1 MSIRLLAPAAALTA
15 ALGLAAPALASTPNA
30 HGGAAAPYAR
40 ATIPTK
46 KSTSF
51 AGYSINAKEGMSDLT
66 TTVEVPKLKCT
77 KTNRAIGASVGL
89 FEDSRTNFSS
99 ANLFI
104 GCVKGKATYFPFL
117 TVNGHEQDFRNTVAH
132 PGDMVTLEAVAHQA
146 PDETT
151 VSVFDSTHSFSKT
164 KNGKGYSHYAGYPW
178 AGEVTWSNQSN
189 VLGVPDFGKIHFRT
203 VTINGNPFATF
214 SPQQRF
220 DRYNKSKTTLQI
232 QTGAYGPSKQAFGT
246 TFKHS

>member
-1 MSIRLLAPAAALTA
+1 MPIRLLAPAAALGA
-15 ALGLAAPALASTPNA
+15 ALGLAAPALATTPNA

-46 KSTSF
+46 KSATF
-51 AGYSINAKEGMSDLT
+51 AGYSINAKEGMSDVT

-104 GCVKGKATYFPFL
+104 GCVKGEATPPL
-117 TVNGHEQDFRNTVAH
+117 PHGERPRARLPEHRRPPRRHGHARSGRP
-132 PGDMVTLEAVAHQA
+132 PGARRDHGIG
-146 PDETT
+146 
-151 VSVFDSTHSFSKT
+151 SSTRRIRSSKT
-164 KNGKGYSHYAGYPW
+164 KNGTGYSNYAGYPW
-178 AGEVTWSNQSN
+178 AGDVAWSNQGN

-203 VTINGNPFATF
+203 VTINGSPFATF